1 MGMLGPVL
9 GVAAQEDNGEQ
20 SRLKWGL
27 CPCLL
32 NLPFQFFC
40 ITIAIWSLRRPPL
53 DSPADVPLCAVDNS
67 LNILFGEKT

>member
-32 NLPFQFFC
+32 NLPFQLFC
-40 ITIAIWSLRRPPL
+40 ITIPYGAFAGLLLTVQLMSH
-53 DSPADVPLCAVDNS
+53 CA
-67 LNILFGEKT
+67 L